1 MVQLQSL
8 LLSLLTISATSQHI
22 KDPEETNVE
31 SPSFCTIDDTGFGGR
46 PLGDEPYA
54 ENTFFYELTMKGE
67 NLSEGEIADNI
78 FECEVRM
85 ANFLLN
91 ESPYF
96 GACANSRRLRRVVVS
111 PMGRRLQAD
120 AVAVT
125 TNPPDL
131 PLDGCE

>member
-1 MVQLQSL
+1 MVQIQFL
-8 LLSLLTISATSQHI
+8 LLSFLTISATSQHI
-22 KDPEETNVE
+22 QDPEETDVE
-31 SPSFCTIDDTGFGGR
+31 SPTFCVVDDTGFGGR

-54 ENTFFYELTMKGE
+54 ENTFFYELTMTGE
-67 NLSEGEIADNI
+67 ALSEEEIADNI

-96 GACANSRRLRRVVVS
+96 GACVNSRRLRIATSQNV
-111 PMGRRLQAD
+111 RRLQAD
-120 AVAVT
+120 AVAIT
-125 TNPPDL
+125 TTPPDE